1 MLEPV
6 GQLDGPGLAADRGAD
21 HQLPGQGERHRHAG
35 RALRQHCASDAGLAQ
50 TLAATFSTC
59 LGAAFLTVT
68 LLFIPC
74 MATVAVIRQETGSWR
89 WALADMGMFLAIS
102 MAAGIAVFNLLRL
115 LGY

>member
-1 MLEPV
+1 
-6 GQLDGPGLAADRGAD
+6 
-21 HQLPGQGERHRHAG
+21 
-35 RALRQHCASDAGLAQ
+35 
-50 TLAATFSTC
+50 
-59 LGAAFLTVT
+59 
-68 LLFIPC
+68 